1 MSIDKRMEQKEL
13 METVLAAR
21 AGDSQACGRLYEAF
35 RDMVYSIA
43 LRETKS
49 PSLAEDIVQETFL
62 EMMGSI
68 HALREPEAFPAW
80 MKAIACHQCTRYYKR
95 KETRHELTVDTPENL
110 AILNSLQENRSAH
123 LPEEAADRKALRE
136 TLLAML
142 EQLPDVQSSALWMFY
157 YDELSLKTIAQ
168 VQGVS
173 VNTANTRLNRGRLAV
188 KKSIDDYE
196 RKHGVRLHV
205 LAFFPLFR
213 WLLGD
218 TDVQMPPEAAVR
230 ISGEI
235 ARKRAN
241 VRKSR
246 PGKAIKGVSLGT
258 KITAGAAALAIAA
271 GTPAAVRHFR
281 ERPATPEN
289 AAVIQTAAS
298 RETTVPMVP
307 ETTAPAARLED
318 FLDFSKTW
326 SYQVELEGRTYMI
339 SHAFCDDGTF
349 DSFLGE
355 PYSEIL
361 AVFPG
366 SYSFDGETLSLA
378 YQGMEGVITCDYAFD
393 PERLT
398 LVQTSEQGLLYCQ
411 AGDSLQLYADETDT
425 PERVRELCRMLWGQN
440 VEADP

>member
-1 MSIDKRMEQKEL
+1 MEQKERI
-13 METVLAAR
+13 EAVLAAR

-35 RDMVYSIA
+35 QDMVYSIA

-80 MKAIACHQCTRYYKR
+80 LKAIACHQCTRYYKR

-123 LPEEAADRKALRE
+123 LPEEAADRKELRE

-142 EQLPDVQSSALWMFY
+142 EQLPDVQSSALRMFY

-168 VQGVS
+168 AQGVS

-218 TDVQMPPEAAVR
+218 TDVQMPQKAAAR
-230 ISGEI
+230 ISGKI

-241 VRKSR
+241 TRKLGPR
-246 PGKAIKGVSLGT
+246 KATKTAGVSLEA
-258 KITAGAAALAIAA
+258 KITAGAAALVVAL
-271 GTPAAVRHFR
+271 GTPVAVRHFQAQ
-281 ERPATPEN
+281 PAMPEK
-289 AAVIQTAAS
+289 AAVIQATVPV
-298 RETTVPMVP
+298 ETTVPMISEVSVP
-307 ETTAPAARLED
+307 AVKLED

-326 SYQVELEGRTYMI
+326 SYQVELAGRTYVV

-366 SYSFDGETLSLA
+366 TYFFDGETLSLT
-378 YQGMEGVITCDYAFD
+378 YQEVEGVIACDYAFD
-393 PERLT
+393 PERLM

-411 AGDSLQLYADETDT
+411 AGDSMHLYADETNT

>member
-1 MSIDKRMEQKEL
+1 MEQKEM

-21 AGDSQACGRLYEAF
+21 AGDSQACGKLYEAF

-68 HALREPEAFPAW
+68 HAIREPEAFPAW
-80 MKAIACHQCTRYYKR
+80 LKAIACHQCTRYYKR

-110 AILNSLQENRSAH
+110 EILNSLQENRSTH
-123 LPEEAADRKALRE
+123 LPEEAADRKELRE

-142 EQLPDVQSSALWMFY
+142 EQLPDVQSSALRMFY
-157 YDELSLKTIAQ
+157 YDELPLKTIAQ
-168 VQGVS
+168 AQGVS

-196 RKHGVRLHV
+196 RKHGVQLHV

-218 TDVQMPPEAAVR
+218 TDVQMPPEAAAR
-230 ISGEI
+230 ISGKI

-241 VRKSR
+241 VRKLR

-258 KITAGAAALAIAA
+258 KITAGAAALAIAV

-298 RETTVPMVP
+298 RDTTVPRVP
-307 ETTAPAARLED
+307 ETTAPAARLGD
-318 FLDFSKTW
+318 FLDLSKTW
-326 SYQVELEGRTYMI
+326 SYQVELEGRTYVI
-339 SHAFCDDGTF
+339 AHAFRDDGT
-349 DSFLGE
+349 LGE

-378 YQGMEGVITCDYAFD
+378 YQGMEGIIACDYAFD
-393 PERLT
+393 PERLV

-411 AGDSLQLYADETDT
+411 TGDSLQLYADETNT

-440 VEADP
+440 VETDP

>member
-1 MSIDKRMEQKEL
+1 MEQKERI
-13 METVLAAR
+13 EAVLAAR
-21 AGDSQACGRLYEAF
+21 AGDTQACGRLYEAF

-80 MKAIACHQCTRYYKR
+80 LKAIACHQCTRYYKR

-123 LPEEAADRKALRE
+123 LPEEAADRKELRE

-142 EQLPDVQSSALWMFY
+142 EQLPDAQSSALRMFY
-157 YDELSLKTIAQ
+157 YDELPLKTIAQ

-218 TDVQMPPEAAVR
+218 TDVQMPPEAAAR
-230 ISGEI
+230 ISGKI

-241 VRKSR
+241 VRKLR

-258 KITAGAAALAIAA
+258 KITAGAAALAIAV
-271 GTPAAVRHFR
+271 GTSAVVRHFR
-281 ERPATPEN
+281 EKPAAPEK

-298 RETTVPMVP
+298 METIVPTVP
-307 ETTAPAARLED
+307 ETMAPAARLGD
-318 FLDFSKTW
+318 FLDLSKTW
-326 SYQVELEGRTYMI
+326 SYQVELEGRTYVI
-339 SHAFCDDGTF
+339 SHAFRDDGTF

-366 SYSFDGETLSLA
+366 TYSFDAGILSLA
-378 YQGMEGVITCDYAFD
+378 YQGMEGVIACDYAFD

-411 AGDSLQLYADETDT
+411 AGDSLQLYADETNT

>member
-1 MSIDKRMEQKEL
+1 MRIPWKRSILNIDKRMEQKEL

-21 AGDSQACGRLYEAF
+21 ARDSQACGRLYEAF

-80 MKAIACHQCTRYYKR
+80 LKAIACHQCIRYYKR

-142 EQLPDVQSSALWMFY
+142 EQLPDVQSSALRMFY
-157 YDELSLKTIAQ
+157 YDELFLKTIAQ
-168 VQGVS
+168 AQGVS
-173 VNTANTRLNRGRLAV
+173 VNIANTRLNRGRLAV
-188 KKSIDDYE
+188 KKSIGDYE
-196 RKHGVRLHV
+196 RKYGVRLHV

-218 TDVQMPPEAAVR
+218 TEVQMPPEAAVR

-241 VRKSR
+241 VRKLR

-258 KITAGAAALAIAA
+258 KITAGAAALAIAV
-271 GTPAAVRHFR
+271 GSPAAARHFR
-281 ERPATPEN
+281 ERFATPEN

-298 RETTVPMVP
+298 TETTVPMVP

-326 SYQVELEGRTYMI
+326 SYQVELRCLSCGT
-339 SHAFCDDGTF
+339 SSLPPDG
-349 DSFLGE
+349 LGKR
-355 PYSEIL
+355 P
-361 AVFPG
+361 
-366 SYSFDGETLSLA
+366 
-378 YQGMEGVITCDYAFD
+378 
-393 PERLT
+393 
-398 LVQTSEQGLLYCQ
+398 
-411 AGDSLQLYADETDT
+411 
-425 PERVRELCRMLWGQN
+425 LCSMVWYTHP
-440 VEADP
+440 V

>member
-1 MSIDKRMEQKEL
+1 MEQKERI
-13 METVLAAR
+13 EAVLAAR
-21 AGDSQACGRLYEAF
+21 AGDTQACGRLYEAF

-80 MKAIACHQCTRYYKR
+80 LKAIACHQCTRYYKR

-123 LPEEAADRKALRE
+123 LPEEAADRKELRE

-142 EQLPDVQSSALWMFY
+142 EQLPDVQSSALRMFY
-157 YDELSLKTIAQ
+157 YDELPLKTIAQ

-218 TDVQMPPEAAVR
+218 TDVQMPPEAAAR
-230 ISGEI
+230 ISGKI

-241 VRKSR
+241 VRKLR

-258 KITAGAAALAIAA
+258 KITAGAAALAIAV
-271 GTPAAVRHFR
+271 GTSAVVRHFR
-281 ERPATPEN
+281 EKPAAPEK

-298 RETTVPMVP
+298 METIVPTVP
-307 ETTAPAARLED
+307 ETMAPAARLGD
-318 FLDFSKTW
+318 FLDLSKTW
-326 SYQVELEGRTYMI
+326 SYQVELEGRTYVI
-339 SHAFCDDGTF
+339 SHAFRDDGTF

-366 SYSFDGETLSLA
+366 TYSFDAGILSLA
-378 YQGMEGVITCDYAFD
+378 YQGMEGVIACDYAFD

-411 AGDSLQLYADETDT
+411 AGDSLQLYADETNT

>member
-1 MSIDKRMEQKEL
+1 MEQKERI
-13 METVLAAR
+13 EAVLAAR
-21 AGDSQACGRLYEAF
+21 AGDTQACGRLYEAF

-80 MKAIACHQCTRYYKR
+80 LKAIACHQCTRYYKR

-110 AILNSLQENRSAH
+110 EILNSIQENRSAH
-123 LPEEAADRKALRE
+123 LPEEAADRKELRE

-142 EQLPDVQSSALWMFY
+142 EQLPDVQSSALRMFY
-157 YDELSLKTIAQ
+157 YDELPLKTIAQ
-168 VQGVS
+168 VQGVP

-196 RKHGVRLHV
+196 RKYGVRLHV

-218 TDVQMPPEAAVR
+218 TDVQMPPETAAR
-230 ISGEI
+230 ISGAI
-235 ARKRAN
+235 ARKGAS
-241 VRKSR
+241 VRKPKIR
-246 PGKAIKGVSLGT
+246 NAAKTAGVSLGT
-258 KITAGAAALAIAA
+258 KITAGAAALAIAM

-281 ERPATPEN
+281 EKPAAPEK

-298 RETTVPMVP
+298 TETIVPVVP
-307 ETTAPAARLED
+307 ETTAPAARLGD

-326 SYQVELEGRTYMI
+326 SYQVELAGRTYVI
-339 SHAFCDDGTF
+339 SHAFRDDGTF

-366 SYSFDGETLSLA
+366 TYSFDAGILSLV
-378 YQGMEGVITCDYAFD
+378 YQGTEGVIACDYAFD
-393 PERLT
+393 PDRLM
-398 LVQTSEQGLLYCQ
+398 LVQTSEQGLPYCQ
-411 AGDSLQLYADETDT
+411 AGDSLQLYVDETNT

>member
-1 MSIDKRMEQKEL
+1 MEQKERI
-13 METVLAAR
+13 EAVLTAR
-21 AGDSQACGRLYEAF
+21 AGDSQAYGRLYEAF

-80 MKAIACHQCTRYYKR
+80 LKAIACHQCTRYYKR

-110 AILNSLQENRSAH
+110 AILNSLQENRSAR
-123 LPEEAADRKALRE
+123 LPEEAVDQKALRE

-142 EQLPDVQSSALWMFY
+142 EQLPDVQSSALRMFY
-157 YDELSLKTIAQ
+157 YDELPLKTIAQ

-218 TDVQMPPEAAVR
+218 TDVQMPPEAAAR
-230 ISGEI
+230 ISGKI
-235 ARKRAN
+235 ARKGASA
-241 VRKSR
+241 RKPKIR
-246 PGKAIKGVSLGT
+246 KAAKTAGVSLGT
-258 KITAGAAALAIAA
+258 KITAGAAALVVAL
-271 GTPAAVRHFR
+271 GTPAVVRHFR
-281 ERPATPEN
+281 EKPAAPEK

-298 RETTVPMVP
+298 METIVPTVP
-307 ETTAPAARLED
+307 ETTAPAARLGD

-326 SYQVELEGRTYMI
+326 SYQVKLEGRTYMV

-366 SYSFDGETLSLA
+366 TYFFDGETLSLA
-378 YQGMEGVITCDYAFD
+378 YQEVEGVIACDYAFD
-393 PERLT
+393 PDRLM

-411 AGDSLQLYADETDT
+411 AGDSLQLYADETNT
-425 PERVRELCRMLWGQN
+425 PERVRQLCRMLWGQN

>member
-1 MSIDKRMEQKEL
+1 MEQKEL
-13 METVLAAR
+13 IETVLAAR
-21 AGDSQACGRLYEAF
+21 TGDSQAYGRLYEAF

-43 LRETKS
+43 LRETKN

-68 HALREPEAFPAW
+68 HALREPEAFSAW
-80 MKAIACHQCTRYYKR
+80 LKAIACHQCTRYYKR

-136 TLLAML
+136 TMLAML
-142 EQLPDVQSSALWMFY
+142 EQLPDVQSSALRMFY
-157 YDELSLKTIAQ
+157 YDELPLKTIAQ

-218 TDVQMPPEAAVR
+218 TDVQMPPKAAAR
-230 ISGEI
+230 ISGKI
-235 ARKRAN
+235 ARKGASA
-241 VRKSR
+241 RKPKIR
-246 PGKAIKGVSLGT
+246 KAAKTAGVSLGT
-258 KITAGAAALAIAA
+258 KITAGAAA
-271 GTPAAVRHFR
+271 
-281 ERPATPEN
+281 
-289 AAVIQTAAS
+289 S
-298 RETTVPMVP
+298 METIVPTVP

-326 SYQVELEGRTYMI
+326 SYQVELEGRTYMV
-339 SHAFCDDGTF
+339 SHAFRDDGTF

-366 SYSFDGETLSLA
+366 TYFFDGETLSLT
-378 YQGMEGVITCDYAFD
+378 YQEVEGVIACDYAFD

-411 AGDSLQLYADETDT
+411 AGDSLQLYADETNT

-440 VEADP
+440 VEEDP

>member
-1 MSIDKRMEQKEL
+1 MEKKERI
-13 METVLAAR
+13 EAVLAAR

-80 MKAIACHQCTRYYKR
+80 LKAIACHQCTRYYKR

-110 AILNSLQENRSAH
+110 AILNSLQENRSTH

-136 TLLAML
+136 TMLAML
-142 EQLPDVQSSALWMFY
+142 EQLPDVQSSALRMFY
-157 YDELSLKTIAQ
+157 YDELPLKTVAQ

-218 TDVQMPPEAAVR
+218 TDVQMPLEAAAR
-230 ISGEI
+230 ISGKI

-241 VRKSR
+241 VRKLR

-258 KITAGAAALAIAA
+258 KITAGAAALAIAVS
-271 GTPAAVRHFR
+271 TPVAVRHFQAQ
-281 ERPATPEN
+281 PAKPEKVG
-289 AAVIQTAAS
+289 VIQVATFL
-298 RETTVPMVP
+298 ETTVP
-307 ETTAPAARLED
+307 EASAPVVKLGD
-318 FLDFSKTW
+318 ILDFSKTW

-366 SYSFDGETLSLA
+366 TYFFDGETLSLA
-378 YQGMEGVITCDYAFD
+378 YQEVEGVIACDYAFD
-393 PERLT
+393 PERLV

-411 AGDSLQLYADETDT
+411 AGDSLQIYADETNT

>member
-1 MSIDKRMEQKEL
+1 MEQKEL

-80 MKAIACHQCTRYYKR
+80 LKAIACHQCTRYYKR

-110 AILNSLQENRSAH
+110 EILNSLQENRSAH
-123 LPEEAADRKALRE
+123 LPEEAADRKELRE

-142 EQLPDVQSSALWMFY
+142 EQLPDVQSSALRMFY

-218 TDVQMPPEAAVR
+218 TDVQMPPEATAR
-230 ISGEI
+230 ISGKI
-235 ARKRAN
+235 ARKRAS
-241 VRKSR
+241 VRKLR

-258 KITAGAAALAIAA
+258 KITAGAAALAIAV
-271 GTPAAVRHFR
+271 GSPAAVRHFR

-298 RETTVPMVP
+298 RDTTVPRAP
-307 ETTAPAARLED
+307 ETTAPAARLGD
-318 FLDFSKTW
+318 FLDLSKTW
-326 SYQVELEGRTYMI
+326 SYQVELEGRTYMV

-355 PYSEIL
+355 PFSEIL

-366 SYSFDGETLSLA
+366 TYFFDGETLSLA
-378 YQGMEGVITCDYAFD
+378 YQGVEGGIACDYAFD
-393 PERLT
+393 PERLV

-411 AGDSLQLYADETDT
+411 AGDSLQLYADETNT
-425 PERVRELCRMLWGQN
+425 PERVRQLCRMLWGQN

>member
-1 MSIDKRMEQKEL
+1 MEQKEL

-62 EMMGSI
+62 EMMRSV

-80 MKAIACHQCTRYYKR
+80 LKAIACHQCTRYYKR

-142 EQLPDVQSSALWMFY
+142 EQLPDAQSSALRMFY
-157 YDELSLKTIAQ
+157 YDELPLKTIAQ
-168 VQGVS
+168 AQGVS

-218 TDVQMPPEAAVR
+218 TDVQMPPKAAAR

-241 VRKSR
+241 VRKLR

-289 AAVIQTAAS
+289 VAVIQTAAS

-307 ETTAPAARLED
+307 ETTAPAARLGD
-318 FLDFSKTW
+318 FLDLSKTW
-326 SYQVELEGRTYMI
+326 SYQVELEGRTYMV

-349 DSFLGE
+349 DSFLGG

-366 SYSFDGETLSLA
+366 TYFFDGETLSLA
-378 YQGMEGVITCDYAFD
+378 YQGVEGVIACDYAFD
-393 PERLT
+393 PARLM

-411 AGDSLQLYADETDT
+411 AGDSLQLYADETNT

>member
-1 MSIDKRMEQKEL
+1 MEQKERI
-13 METVLAAR
+13 EAVLAAR

-35 RDMVYSIA
+35 QDMVYSIA

-62 EMMGSI
+62 EMMGAI

-80 MKAIACHQCTRYYKR
+80 LKAIACHQCTRYYKR

-123 LPEEAADRKALRE
+123 LPEEAADRKELRE

-142 EQLPDVQSSALWMFY
+142 ERLPDAQSSALRMFY
-157 YDELSLKTIAQ
+157 YDELPLKTIAQ
-168 VQGVS
+168 AQGVS

-235 ARKRAN
+235 TRKRAN
-241 VRKSR
+241 VRKSS

-258 KITAGAAALAIAA
+258 KITAGAAALAIAV
-271 GTPAAVRHFR
+271 GSPAAVRHFR

-289 AAVIQTAAS
+289 AAVIQAAAS
-298 RETTVPMVP
+298 RDTAVPRVP
-307 ETTAPAARLED
+307 ETTAPAARLGD
-318 FLDFSKTW
+318 FLNLSKTW
-326 SYQVELEGRTYMI
+326 SYQVELEGRTYMV

-366 SYSFDGETLSLA
+366 TYFFDGETLSLA
-378 YQGMEGVITCDYAFD
+378 YQEVEGVIACDYAFD
-393 PERLT
+393 PERLM

-411 AGDSLQLYADETDT
+411 AGDSMQLYADETNT

>member
-1 MSIDKRMEQKEL
+1 MEQKEL

-62 EMMGSI
+62 EMMRSI

-80 MKAIACHQCTRYYKR
+80 LKAIACHQCTRYYKR

-110 AILNSLQENRSAH
+110 TILHSLQENRSAR
-123 LPEEAADRKALRE
+123 LPEEAADRKELRE

-142 EQLPDVQSSALWMFY
+142 EQLPDVQSSALRMFY
-157 YDELSLKTIAQ
+157 YDELPLKTIAQ

-196 RKHGVRLHV
+196 RKHGVRFHV

-218 TDVQMPPEAAVR
+218 TDVQMPPEAAARV
-230 ISGEI
+230 SGKI

-241 VRKSR
+241 TRKLG
-246 PGKAIKGVSLGT
+246 PGKAAKTAGVSLGT
-258 KITAGAAALAIAA
+258 KITAGAAALAVAV
-271 GTPAAVRHFR
+271 GTPVVVRHFR
-281 ERPATPEN
+281 ERPVTPKN
-289 AAVIQTAAS
+289 AAVIQTAAF
-298 RETTVPMVP
+298 RETTAPTVP
-307 ETTAPAARLED
+307 ETTVPAARLED

-326 SYQVELEGRTYMI
+326 SYQVELAGRIYTI

-366 SYSFDGETLSLA
+366 IYSFDEETLSLT
-378 YQGMEGVITCDYAFD
+378 YQGMEGAIACDYAFD
-393 PERLT
+393 LDRLT

-411 AGDSLQLYADETDT
+411 AGDRLQLYADETNP
-425 PERVRELCRMLWGQN
+425 PERVRELCRMLWRQD

>member
-1 MSIDKRMEQKEL
+1 MEQKERI
-13 METVLAAR
+13 EAVLAAR
-21 AGDSQACGRLYEAF
+21 AGDTQACGRLYEAF

-80 MKAIACHQCTRYYKR
+80 LKAIACHQCTRYYKR

-136 TLLAML
+136 MLLAML
-142 EQLPDVQSSALWMFY
+142 EQLPDAQSSALRMFY

-188 KKSIDDYE
+188 KKSVDDYE

-205 LAFFPLFR
+205 IAFFPLFR

-218 TDVQMPPEAAVR
+218 NEVQMPPEADVR

-241 VRKSR
+241 VRKLR

-271 GTPAAVRHFR
+271 GTPAAARHFR
-281 ERPATPEN
+281 ERSATPEN

-298 RETTVPMVP
+298 TETTVPMVP

-326 SYQVELEGRTYMI
+326 SYQVELEGRTYMV

-361 AVFPG
+361 AVFSG

-393 PERLT
+393 PDRLT

-411 AGDSLQLYADETDT
+411 TGDSLQLYADETNT

>member
-1 MSIDKRMEQKEL
+1 M
-13 METVLAAR
+13 
-21 AGDSQACGRLYEAF
+21 
-35 RDMVYSIA
+35 
-43 LRETKS
+43 
-49 PSLAEDIVQETFL
+49 
-62 EMMGSI
+62 
-68 HALREPEAFPAW
+68 
-80 MKAIACHQCTRYYKR
+80 
-95 KETRHELTVDTPENL
+95 DTPENL

-142 EQLPDVQSSALWMFY
+142 EQLPDAQSSALRMFY
-157 YDELSLKTIAQ
+157 YDELPLKTIVQA
-168 VQGVS
+168 QGVS

-218 TDVQMPPEAAVR
+218 TDVQMPPEAAAR
-230 ISGEI
+230 ISGKI

-241 VRKSR
+241 VRKLR

-258 KITAGAAALAIAA
+258 KITAGAAALVVAL
-271 GTPAAVRHFR
+271 GTPVAVRHFQAQ
-281 ERPATPEN
+281 PAMPEK
-289 AAVIQTAAS
+289 AAVIQATVPV
-298 RETTVPMVP
+298 ETTVPMISEVSVP
-307 ETTAPAARLED
+307 AVKLED

-326 SYQVELEGRTYMI
+326 SYQVELAGRTYVV
-339 SHAFCDDGTF
+339 SHAFRDDGTF

-366 SYSFDGETLSLA
+366 TYFFDGETLSLA
-378 YQGMEGVITCDYAFD
+378 YQGVEGVIACGYAFD
-393 PERLT
+393 PERLV
-398 LVQTSEQGLLYCQ
+398 LVQTSEQGLLYCE
-411 AGDSLQLYADETDT
+411 AGGSLQLYADETNT

>member
-1 MSIDKRMEQKEL
+1 MEQKERI
-13 METVLAAR
+13 EAVLAAR
-21 AGDSQACGRLYEAF
+21 ARDTQACGRLYEAF

-68 HALREPEAFPAW
+68 HALREPEAFSAW
-80 MKAIACHQCTRYYKR
+80 LKAIACHQCTRYYKR

-142 EQLPDVQSSALWMFY
+142 EQLPDVQSSALRMFY
-157 YDELSLKTIAQ
+157 YDELPLKTIAQ

-218 TDVQMPPEAAVR
+218 TDVQMPPEAAAR
-230 ISGEI
+230 ISGKI
-235 ARKRAN
+235 ARKGASA
-241 VRKSR
+241 RKPKIR
-246 PGKAIKGVSLGT
+246 KAAKTAGVSLGT
-258 KITAGAAALAIAA
+258 KITAGAAALVVAL
-271 GTPAAVRHFR
+271 GSPAAVRHFR

-298 RETTVPMVP
+298 RDTAVPRVP
-307 ETTAPAARLED
+307 ETTAPAARLGD
-318 FLDFSKTW
+318 FLNLSKTW
-326 SYQVELEGRTYMI
+326 SYQVELEGRTYMV

-366 SYSFDGETLSLA
+366 TYFFDGETLSLA
-378 YQGMEGVITCDYAFD
+378 YQEVEGVIACDYAFD
-393 PERLT
+393 PERLM

-411 AGDSLQLYADETDT
+411 AGDSLQLYADESNT